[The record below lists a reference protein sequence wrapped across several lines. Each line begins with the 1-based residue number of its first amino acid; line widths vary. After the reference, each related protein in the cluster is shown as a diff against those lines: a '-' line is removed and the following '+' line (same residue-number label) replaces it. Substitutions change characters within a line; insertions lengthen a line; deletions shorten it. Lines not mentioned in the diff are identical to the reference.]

1 MDELREDH
9 PWITTVLNDLERLAV
24 PCPPGHF
31 TRRWRDRETAMR
43 VRDASVGNEIPAV
56 PIALESGTA
65 ETDEQALLDAL
76 VTLRVVEIRKTT
88 NRVNV
93 PDIYRVAANIGRRG
107 GIRLRR

>member
-1 MDELREDH
+1 MSTGGVRPADDPLSESQAKKAAESAARDTATPIDYRGIHEGVRAASRTRMDELREDH

-56 PIALESGTA
+56 PIAL
-65 ETDEQALLDAL
+65 
-76 VTLRVVEIRKTT
+76 
-88 NRVNV
+88 
-93 PDIYRVAANIGRRG
+93 
-107 GIRLRR
+107 